1 MCPEACGECGAA
13 CAGSGWYAVPGAAGF
28 CGSGTAGA
36 GGLFFACHSEYRQ
49 AKIGDAVIS
58 RANVAQMSIAGC
70 ECPSVMPAAIEPAK
84 TRMKNRW
91 MRKVPNRVS
100 GLAESPLG
108 VTTNLL
114 LRRSTVSISERA

>member
-1 MCPEACGECGAA
+1 MLRRQRLGLVRRRGHRESC
-13 CAGSGWYAVPGAAGF
+13 GSGWTGV
-28 CGSGTAGA
+28 
-36 GGLFFACHSEYRQ
+36 GGCFFAFRSEYRQ

-58 RANVAQMSIAGC
+58 RANVAQVIIAGC
-70 ECPSVMPAAIEPAK
+70 ECPSVKPAAIEPAK

-91 MRKVPNRVS
+91 IRKVPNSVS

-114 LRRSTVSISERA
+114 LRRSTVSMSERA